1 MVTDETIGA
10 IIGAMPE
17 QMTNEEV
24 AAVLATIASVFSNE
38 KDAEAV
44 MHLNTAASMVLA
56 KMIHQD
62 RTFN

>member
-1 MVTDETIGA
+1 MMDDQTLEAVMSM
-10 IIGAMPE
+10 MPE
-17 QMTNEEV
+17 ELTNAEV
-24 AAVLATIASVFSNE
+24 SSLLATIASVFSND
-38 KDAEAV
+38 KDMQAV

>member
-1 MVTDETIGA
+1 MVTDEAIGA

-24 AAVLATIASVFSNE
+24 ASVLATIASVFSNE